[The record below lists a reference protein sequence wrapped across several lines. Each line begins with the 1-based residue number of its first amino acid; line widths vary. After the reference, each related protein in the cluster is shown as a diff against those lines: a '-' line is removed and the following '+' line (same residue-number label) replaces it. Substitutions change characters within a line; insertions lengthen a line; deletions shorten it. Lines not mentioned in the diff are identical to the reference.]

1 MEENK
6 TWSFAV
12 LEDCFGLVAA
22 AQIMDDS
29 LLATLLIRL
38 KYWVS
43 NHYEGAGA
51 EGRSDGWCKLFSP
64 DDDSE
69 LDTVPD
75 LFGKPVKHGLTY
87 RECRANLLAYLE
99 SNNLRCYK
107 TDDVLGGDICDFYIQ
122 QILRDMLERAIDCLQ
137 NEHGPRR
144 QEAMTLIQA
153 PWYEFVRSHLLRQL
167 ISSPEDTTTFGRYIL
182 TTPKFEEFF
191 NQIHAKYEAP
201 AKATQTASTV
211 NQATSKNGANKISQQ
226 QMYAMMMAPNGR
238 CPKCNCPLKTRK
250 SGLSTGKA
258 AAGGILAGPIG
269 AIVGA
274 SMGKTEYYCPACGY
288 VR

>member
-22 AQIMDDS
+22 AQIMDGS
-29 LLATLLIRL
+29 LLATRLIRL

-43 NHYEGAGA
+43 NHYEGDGK

-69 LDTVPD
+69 LDTVPV
-75 LFGKPVKHGLTY
+75 LCGKPVKHGLTY

-153 PWYEFVRSHLLRQL
+153 PWYEFVRSHLLRRL
-167 ISSPEDTTTFGRYIL
+167 ISSPEDTITFGRYIL
-182 TTPKFEEFF
+182 TTPKFEGLF

-201 AKATQTASTV
+201 AKTQSAPSST
-211 NQATSKNGANKISQQ
+211 QAQVKDGGKISRQQ
-226 QMYAMMMAPNGR
+226 TYAMMMAPNGR
-238 CPKCNCPLKTRK
+238 CPKCNCPLKTRQT
-250 SGLSTGKA
+250 GLSSEKA
-258 AAGGILAGPIG
+258 ALGGILAGPVG

-274 SMGKTEYYCPACGY
+274 SKGETEYYCPDCGY

>member
-29 LLATLLIRL
+29 LLATRLIRL

-43 NHYEGAGA
+43 NHYEGAGE

-99 SNNLRCYK
+99 SNNLRCYI
-107 TDDVLGGDICDFYIQ
+107 TDDALGGDICDFYIQ
-122 QILRDMLERAIDCLQ
+122 KNLRNVLERAIDDLQ
-137 NEHGPRR
+137 SESGTLR
-144 QEAMTLIQA
+144 QEGMTLIQA
-153 PWYEFVRSHLLRQL
+153 PWYEFVRSHLLRRL
-167 ISSPEDTTTFGRYIL
+167 ISSPEDTITFGRYIL
-182 TTPKFEEFF
+182 TTPKFEELF

-201 AKATQTASTV
+201 AKAQSAPSSTQAQV
-211 NQATSKNGANKISQQ
+211 KDGGKISRQQ
-226 QMYAMMMAPNGR
+226 TYAMMMAPNGR

-274 SMGKTEYYCPACGY
+274 SMGTTEYYCPACGY